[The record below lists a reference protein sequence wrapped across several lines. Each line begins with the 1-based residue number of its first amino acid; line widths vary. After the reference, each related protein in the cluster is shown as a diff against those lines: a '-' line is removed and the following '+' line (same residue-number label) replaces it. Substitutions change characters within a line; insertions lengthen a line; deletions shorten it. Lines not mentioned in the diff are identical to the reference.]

1 MADGKETISNLKTEL
16 EQVQSELAI
25 TEKLSEKSRER
36 QLELEEKNAKLKD
49 EIVGLKIDLE
59 GKNGLES
66 EVEEL
71 HKKMDEMKAK
81 NPNPKEF
88 KETSKLVVF

>member
-36 QLELEEKNAKLKD
+36 
-49 EIVGLKIDLE
+49 
-59 GKNGLES
+59 S
-66 EVEEL
+66 
-71 HKKMDEMKAK
+71 
-81 NPNPKEF
+81 
-88 KETSKLVVF
+88 